1 MNSPAYLVG
10 KISQRVS
17 YNIGKVLKEAGL
29 AMDRFGSRLN
39 QDVGYMQELSRHR
52 QVMPLYDIV
61 PKIDNAWIAPNAS
74 IIGEVIVSKYATVWY
89 NVVIRAEL
97 NPVRIGHFSTI
108 GDGTTIQTAC
118 ALPHGL
124 AASVNIGKNVTIE
137 PHCSIYSSIIDDDVY
152 IGKNSV
158 IMQGARIERGAHI
171 LPGSVVPPGRMI
183 PAGQVWGG
191 NPIAFVR
198 NLSEQ
203 ELVANY
209 AKSYTNSATDFSD
222 ADAKFPAAY
231 VAGDLPKGEPTIEE
245 YANKKYFKNL

>member
-10 KISQRVS
+10 KITQRVN

-39 QDVGYMQELSRHR
+39 NDIGFMQDLSRHR
-52 QVMPLYDIV
+52 QVMPLYDV
-61 PKIDNAWIAPNAS
+61 APTIDNAWVAPNAS
-74 IIGEVIVSKYATVWY
+74 LIGEVVVSKYATVWY

-97 NPVRIGHFSTI
+97 NPVRIGHFSSI
-108 GDGTTIQTAC
+108 GDGTTINTAC

-124 AASVNIGKNVTIE
+124 ASSVNIGKNVTIE

-152 IGKNSV
+152 IGKGSV

-171 LPGSVVPPGRMI
+171 LAGSVVPPGRLI

-191 NPIAFVR
+191 NPITFVR
-198 NLSEQ
+198 NLTEQ
-203 ELVANY
+203 EQVANY

-222 ADAKFPAAY
+222 ANAKNPVSY
-231 VAGDLPKGEPTIEE
+231 TTGDLKAGETPIEE
-245 YANKKYFKNL
+245 YAAKKYFKNI